1 VVFIAGTPEHVGIIP
16 DGNRRLAR
24 RLLQNP
30 WKGHEWGFDKVKK
43 IIEWSEELGVKV
55 LTFYTLSLENLEK
68 RPKRELD
75 YLFRIARKE
84 LDDIIENRENI
95 VHRNMVRL
103 SFVGRLDLL
112 PRDLQEKMKRVS
124 ELTGDYSKQHVNL
137 AIAYG
142 GRQEIVDAS
151 RRIAADAR
159 KGKIGPGRIN
169 EGLFRQYLWTNGFRD
184 PDLIIRTGGEKRLSN
199 FLPFQSVY
207 SELVFVDSLWPE
219 FSKSDF
225 VKAIRDYEERERR
238 FGK

>member
-1 VVFIAGTPEHVGIIP
+1 
-16 DGNRRLAR
+16 
-24 RLLQNP
+24 
-30 WKGHEWGFDKVKK
+30 
-43 IIEWSEELGVKV
+43 VKV

-84 LDDIIENRENI
+84 LNDIIENRENI

>member
-1 VVFIAGTPEHVGIIP
+1 MVFIKGTPEHVGIIP

-30 WKGHEWGFDKVKK
+30 WKGHEWGFDKVKN

-68 RPKRELD
+68 RPKRELN
-75 YLFRIARKE
+75 YLFQIARKE
-84 LDDIIENRENI
+84 LDDIIGNRENI
-95 VHRNMVRL
+95 VHRNMVKL

-112 PRDLQEKMKRVS
+112 PEDLQERMKRVS
-124 ELTGDYSKQHVNL
+124 RLTKDYSRQYVNL

-142 GRQEIVDAS
+142 GRQELIDTS
-151 RRIAADAR
+151 KRIAADVK
-159 KGKIGPGRIN
+159 KGKIGLGRIS
-169 EGLFRQYLWTNGFRD
+169 ESLFRNYLWSNGFKD

-219 FSKSDF
+219 FSKKDF
-225 VKAIRDYEERERR
+225 VKAVNDYMERERR